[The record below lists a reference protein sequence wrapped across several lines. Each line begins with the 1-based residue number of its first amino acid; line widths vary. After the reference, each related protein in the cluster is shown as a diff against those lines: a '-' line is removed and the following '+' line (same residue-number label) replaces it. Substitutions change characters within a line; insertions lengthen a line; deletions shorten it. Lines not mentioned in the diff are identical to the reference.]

1 MIVYIMIYIVIGL
14 IAGII
19 DDESEKKKNLSFTL
33 MIIGAII
40 SFLTNGI
47 FVIAAIIEMAIGYLI
62 IVKIKSFFNKNKKNS
77 NIKYNP
83 NKNLSKLSD
92 ANDAL
97 DRALKDLK
105 EKEKERLVKWAIQF
119 NISEI
124 VNNQENI
131 ENIEKLDI
139 SNKNIKFLPSEIFCL
154 KNLKILKCNNNNI
167 TKLPIFISRD
177 NNLMELELL
186 NNKLEFLPP
195 EIGSMKNLSI
205 LLLSGNDLKSL
216 PESII
221 NLKSLKKLQLINNKL
236 LKINKNQ
243 RLWVLDLIY
252 NKIDV
257 EIDNKL
263 LIDEK
268 IKDINVRDIL
278 KKAIDDAKSNQS
290 ILIESDIKE
299 IKEEKAKIIQN
310 PPPKKRGLRIVKKA
324 SSEKNVEKNI
334 TEFIDKELDK
344 LKQQLK
350 ILENK
355 LQILSEQKTECLND
369 IDEFNTLYNLYLG
382 ELLKDILNL
391 KKEILYKQTIKQ
403 QEKRKKYEDDIE
415 VFNSTKENI
424 EEIKQ
429 TIEEFKKVLEDIDED
444 NENYDEI
451 FATYKELQEELGKLE
466 KEIEEQEESLS
477 KIKEELEV
485 DEIFREYE
493 EVKKQ
498 YEQFHQN
505 YEDIKQQ
512 QSDVFDITNEQKSE
526 LKKLWKKA
534 CKLCHPDIVIDKF
547 KEKAHEIMQALNDA
561 YSKKDIVKVQ
571 EILSNLE
578 NGLTFE
584 IESDNIND
592 KELLKEKIKQYKKNI
607 LELENEIEDL
617 KHDETYQIIQEIDDV
632 DLYFEELKSELQ
644 SEKDKLEKESKS
656 ILQKSDDEI
665 PEWIQRLWDWADEN
679 NISSGKLSRKIEN
692 LINTS
697 TIDFTNLKLENIPSE
712 IINLKKL
719 TTLVLWDCN
728 LKYLPKDIIKLNG
741 LKKLNIRGNLN
752 LSLTQSQKNWIDEL
766 RKKATVFSDDN
777 YTIVIDSTLDFVEN
791 SNINNIKQT
800 NNEVKKTTF
809 IEPELTEY
817 SKYLQSI
824 ENINFEKIRRYC
836 NNLQNDNKS
845 DEMQK
850 YLSENGKMYKA
861 IIYDSL
867 EQFISNLDEEV
878 ITLIDWGCN
887 QGIGSMIILDYIKE
901 KQLNTKINQ
910 IILVDDSK
918 TAMNRAIAHIN
929 ALKQDDIE
937 PK

>member
-1 MIVYIMIYIVIGL
+1 MNEILKRLEIIKSS
-14 IAGII
+14 IAI
-19 DDESEKKKNLSFTL
+19 DDEDIIELQVMKLNKLSPNIEIKN
-33 MIIGAII
+33 II
-40 SFLTNGI
+40 S
-47 FVIAAIIEMAIGYLI
+47 
-62 IVKIKSFFNKNKKNS
+62 
-77 NIKYNP
+77 
-83 NKNLSKLSD
+83 KLENHVYSS
-92 ANDAL
+92 AL
-97 DRALKDLK
+97 FD
-105 EKEKERLVKWAIQF
+105 
-119 NISEI
+119 
-124 VNNQENI
+124 I
-131 ENIEKLDI
+131 ENY
-139 SNKNIKFLPSEIFCL
+139 L
-154 KNLKILKCNNNNI
+154 KRYSSVVEYIDTEVQSLK
-167 TKLPIFISRD
+167 
-177 NNLMELELL
+177 LEL
-186 NNKLEFLPP
+186 
-195 EIGSMKNLSI
+195 
-205 LLLSGNDLKSL
+205 KS
-216 PESII
+216 
-221 NLKSLKKLQLINNKL
+221 
-236 LKINKNQ
+236 
-243 RLWVLDLIY
+243 
-252 NKIDV
+252 
-257 EIDNKL
+257 
-263 LIDEK
+263 
-268 IKDINVRDIL
+268 
-278 KKAIDDAKSNQS
+278 
-290 ILIESDIKE
+290 
-299 IKEEKAKIIQN
+299 
-310 PPPKKRGLRIVKKA
+310 
-324 SSEKNVEKNI
+324 
-334 TEFIDKELDK
+334 
-344 LKQQLK
+344 
-350 ILENK
+350 LENK
-355 LQILSEQKTECLND
+355 LQTLSEQKIEYLND
-369 IDEFNTLYNLYLG
+369 IEEFNTLYNLHLG

-403 QEKRKKYEDDIE
+403 QEKRKTYEDDIE
-415 VFNSTKENI
+415 VFNSIKENI
-424 EEIKQ
+424 EDIKQ
-429 TIEEFKKVLEDIDED
+429 TIKEFEKVLENIDKD
-444 NENYDEI
+444 DENYDEI
-451 FATYKELQEELGKLE
+451 FATYKELQGELGKLE
-466 KEIEEQEESLS
+466 KEIEEQEENLS
-477 KIKEELEV
+477 KTKEEIDNNEV
-485 DEIFREYE
+485 FEEYQDI
-493 EVKKQ
+493 KKQ

-526 LKKLWKKA
+526 LKKIWKKA

-547 KEKAHEIMQALNDA
+547 KEKAHAIMQALNDA

-607 LELENEIEDL
+607 LVLEKEIEDL
-617 KHDETYQIIQEIDDV
+617 KQDETYQIIQEIDDINE
-632 DLYFEELKSELQ
+632 YFEELKSELQ
-644 SEKDKLEKESKS
+644 SEKDRLEKEAKG

-665 PEWIQRLWDWADEN
+665 PEWIQKLWDWADRN
-679 NISSGKLSRKIEN
+679 NISSGKLSRQIEN

-728 LKYLPKDIIKLNG
+728 LRYLPKDIIKLKW
-741 LKKLNIRGNLN
+741 LKKLNIRGNSN
-752 LSLTQSQKNWIDEL
+752 LSLTQSQKDWIDEL

-937 PK
+937 LLTIQNNDEIETLKSIKNNIIINLSALICNR

>member
-1 MIVYIMIYIVIGL
+1 MNEILKRLEIIKSS
-14 IAGII
+14 IAI
-19 DDESEKKKNLSFTL
+19 DDEDIIELQVMKLNKLSPNIEIKN
-33 MIIGAII
+33 II
-40 SFLTNGI
+40 S
-47 FVIAAIIEMAIGYLI
+47 
-62 IVKIKSFFNKNKKNS
+62 
-77 NIKYNP
+77 
-83 NKNLSKLSD
+83 KLENHEYSS
-92 ANDAL
+92 AL
-97 DRALKDLK
+97 FD
-105 EKEKERLVKWAIQF
+105 
-119 NISEI
+119 
-124 VNNQENI
+124 I
-131 ENIEKLDI
+131 ENY
-139 SNKNIKFLPSEIFCL
+139 L
-154 KNLKILKCNNNNI
+154 KRYSSVVEYIDTEVQSLK
-167 TKLPIFISRD
+167 
-177 NNLMELELL
+177 LEL
-186 NNKLEFLPP
+186 
-195 EIGSMKNLSI
+195 
-205 LLLSGNDLKSL
+205 KS
-216 PESII
+216 
-221 NLKSLKKLQLINNKL
+221 
-236 LKINKNQ
+236 
-243 RLWVLDLIY
+243 
-252 NKIDV
+252 
-257 EIDNKL
+257 
-263 LIDEK
+263 
-268 IKDINVRDIL
+268 
-278 KKAIDDAKSNQS
+278 
-290 ILIESDIKE
+290 
-299 IKEEKAKIIQN
+299 
-310 PPPKKRGLRIVKKA
+310 
-324 SSEKNVEKNI
+324 
-334 TEFIDKELDK
+334 
-344 LKQQLK
+344 
-350 ILENK
+350 LENK
-355 LQILSEQKTECLND
+355 LQTLSEQKIEYLND
-369 IDEFNTLYNLYLG
+369 IEEFNTLYNLHLG

-403 QEKRKKYEDDIE
+403 QEKRKTYEDDIE

-429 TIEEFKKVLEDIDED
+429 TIEEFEKVLENIDKD
-444 NENYDEI
+444 DENYDEI
-451 FATYKELQEELGKLE
+451 FATYKELQEELEKLE
-466 KEIEEQEESLS
+466 IELEEQEENLS

-485 DEIFREYE
+485 DDIFREYE

-607 LELENEIEDL
+607 LVLEKEIEDL

-644 SEKDKLEKESKS
+644 SEKDRLEKEAKG

-665 PEWIQRLWDWADEN
+665 PEWIQKLWDWADRN
-679 NISSGKLSRKIEN
+679 NISSGKLSRQIEN

-728 LKYLPKDIIKLNG
+728 LRYLPKDIIKLKG
-741 LKKLNIRGNLN
+741 LKKLNIRGNSN
-752 LSLTQSQKNWIDEL
+752 LSLTQSQKDWIDEL

-824 ENINFEKIRRYC
+824 ENVNFEKIRRYC

-887 QGIGSMIILDYIKE
+887 QGIGSMLILDYIKE

-910 IILVDDSK
+910 IILVDDNK

-937 PK
+937 LLTIQNNDEIEMLKNIKNNIIINLSINDKIDKNIFKDLDFDIFTDIYFMFLSNDNVNFINDIFEDISLFNNTEDISIRDNKIGRFKRFERIFKINNKYNSSECVFDEDEIPF

>member
-1 MIVYIMIYIVIGL
+1 MNEILKRLEIIKSS
-14 IAGII
+14 IAI
-19 DDESEKKKNLSFTL
+19 DDEDIIELQVMKLNKLSLNIEIKN
-33 MIIGAII
+33 II
-40 SFLTNGI
+40 S
-47 FVIAAIIEMAIGYLI
+47 
-62 IVKIKSFFNKNKKNS
+62 
-77 NIKYNP
+77 
-83 NKNLSKLSD
+83 KLENHEYSS
-92 ANDAL
+92 AL
-97 DRALKDLK
+97 FD
-105 EKEKERLVKWAIQF
+105 
-119 NISEI
+119 
-124 VNNQENI
+124 I
-131 ENIEKLDI
+131 ENY
-139 SNKNIKFLPSEIFCL
+139 L
-154 KNLKILKCNNNNI
+154 KRYSSVVEYIDTEVQSLK
-167 TKLPIFISRD
+167 
-177 NNLMELELL
+177 LEL
-186 NNKLEFLPP
+186 
-195 EIGSMKNLSI
+195 
-205 LLLSGNDLKSL
+205 KS
-216 PESII
+216 
-221 NLKSLKKLQLINNKL
+221 
-236 LKINKNQ
+236 
-243 RLWVLDLIY
+243 
-252 NKIDV
+252 
-257 EIDNKL
+257 
-263 LIDEK
+263 
-268 IKDINVRDIL
+268 
-278 KKAIDDAKSNQS
+278 
-290 ILIESDIKE
+290 
-299 IKEEKAKIIQN
+299 
-310 PPPKKRGLRIVKKA
+310 
-324 SSEKNVEKNI
+324 
-334 TEFIDKELDK
+334 
-344 LKQQLK
+344 
-350 ILENK
+350 LENK
-355 LQILSEQKTECLND
+355 LQTLSEQKIEYLND
-369 IDEFNTLYNLYLG
+369 IEEFNTLYNLHLG

-403 QEKRKKYEDDIE
+403 QEKRKTYEDDIE

-424 EEIKQ
+424 EDIKQ
-429 TIEEFKKVLEDIDED
+429 TIKEFEKVLENIDKD
-444 NENYDEI
+444 DENYDEI
-451 FATYKELQEELGKLE
+451 FATYKELQEELEKLE
-466 KEIEEQEESLS
+466 IEIDEQEENLS
-477 KIKEELEV
+477 KTKEEIDNNEV
-485 DEIFREYE
+485 FEEYQDI
-493 EVKKQ
+493 KKQ
-498 YEQFHQN
+498 YEQFYYN

-512 QSDVFDITNEQKSE
+512 QSDVYDITNEQKSE
-526 LKKLWKKA
+526 LKKIWKKA

-547 KEKAHEIMQALNDA
+547 KEKAHAIMQALNDA

-607 LELENEIEDL
+607 LVLEKEIEDL
-617 KHDETYQIIQEIDDV
+617 KQDETYQIIQEIDDINE
-632 DLYFEELKSELQ
+632 YFEELKSELQ
-644 SEKDKLEKESKS
+644 SEKDRLEKEAKG

-665 PEWIQRLWDWADEN
+665 PEWIQKLWDWADRN
-679 NISSGKLSRKIEN
+679 NISSGKLSRQIEN

-728 LKYLPKDIIKLNG
+728 LRYLPKDIIKIKG
-741 LKKLNIRGNLN
+741 LKKLNIRGNSN
-752 LSLTQSQKNWIDEL
+752 LSLTQSQKDWIDEL

-937 PK
+937 LLTIQNNDEIEMLKNIKNNIIINLSINDKIDKNIFKDLDFDIFTDIYFMFLSNDNVNFINDIFEDISLFNNTEDISIRDNKIGRFKRFERIFKINNQHNISEYVFDEDEIPF

>member
-1 MIVYIMIYIVIGL
+1 MNEILKRLEIIKSS
-14 IAGII
+14 IAI
-19 DDESEKKKNLSFTL
+19 DDEDIIELQVMKLNKLSLNIEIKN
-33 MIIGAII
+33 II
-40 SFLTNGI
+40 S
-47 FVIAAIIEMAIGYLI
+47 
-62 IVKIKSFFNKNKKNS
+62 
-77 NIKYNP
+77 
-83 NKNLSKLSD
+83 KLENHVYSS
-92 ANDAL
+92 AL
-97 DRALKDLK
+97 FD
-105 EKEKERLVKWAIQF
+105 
-119 NISEI
+119 
-124 VNNQENI
+124 I
-131 ENIEKLDI
+131 ENY
-139 SNKNIKFLPSEIFCL
+139 L
-154 KNLKILKCNNNNI
+154 KRYSSVVEYIDTEVQSLK
-167 TKLPIFISRD
+167 
-177 NNLMELELL
+177 LEL
-186 NNKLEFLPP
+186 
-195 EIGSMKNLSI
+195 
-205 LLLSGNDLKSL
+205 KS
-216 PESII
+216 
-221 NLKSLKKLQLINNKL
+221 
-236 LKINKNQ
+236 
-243 RLWVLDLIY
+243 
-252 NKIDV
+252 
-257 EIDNKL
+257 
-263 LIDEK
+263 
-268 IKDINVRDIL
+268 
-278 KKAIDDAKSNQS
+278 
-290 ILIESDIKE
+290 
-299 IKEEKAKIIQN
+299 
-310 PPPKKRGLRIVKKA
+310 
-324 SSEKNVEKNI
+324 
-334 TEFIDKELDK
+334 
-344 LKQQLK
+344 
-350 ILENK
+350 LENK
-355 LQILSEQKTECLND
+355 LQTLSEQKLEYLND
-369 IDEFNTLYNLYLG
+369 IEEFNTLYNLHLG

-429 TIEEFKKVLEDIDED
+429 TIEEFEKVLEDIDED

-571 EILSNLE
+571 EILANLE

-592 KELLKEKIKQYKKNI
+592 KEILKSKINQIKKNI
-607 LELENEIEDL
+607 LVLEKEIEDL
-617 KHDETYQIIQEIDDV
+617 KHDETYQIIQEIDDINE
-632 DLYFEELKSELQ
+632 YFEELKSELQ
-644 SEKDKLEKESKS
+644 SEKDRLEKEAKN
-656 ILQKSDDEI
+656 ILQKNDDQI
-665 PEWIQRLWDWADEN
+665 PEWMQKLWDWADRN
-679 NISSGKLSRKIEN
+679 NISSGKLSRQIEN

-728 LKYLPKDIIKLNG
+728 LRYLPKNIIKLSG
-741 LKKLNIRGNLN
+741 LKKLNIRGNSN
-752 LSLTQSQKNWIDEL
+752 LSLTQSQKDWIEEL
-766 RKKATVFSDDN
+766 RKKAIVFSDDN

-817 SKYLQSI
+817 SKYIQSI
-824 ENINFEKIRRYC
+824 ENVNFEKIRRYC

-887 QGIGSMIILDYIKE
+887 QGIGSMLILDYIKE
-901 KQLNTKINQ
+901 KQLNTKVNQ
-910 IILVDDSK
+910 IILVDDNSM
-918 TAMNRAIAHIN
+918 AMSRAIAQIN
-929 ALKQDDIE
+929 ALKQGDIE
-937 PK
+937 LLTIHSHYEIETLKNIKNNIIINLSINDKIDKNIFKDLDFDIFTDIYFMFLSNDNVNFINDIFEDISLFNNTEDISIRDNKIGRFKRFERIFKINNQHNSSECVFDEDEIPF

>member
-1 MIVYIMIYIVIGL
+1 MNEILKRLEIIKSS
-14 IAGII
+14 IAI
-19 DDESEKKKNLSFTL
+19 DDEDIIELQVMKLNKLSPNIEIKN
-33 MIIGAII
+33 II
-40 SFLTNGI
+40 S
-47 FVIAAIIEMAIGYLI
+47 
-62 IVKIKSFFNKNKKNS
+62 
-77 NIKYNP
+77 
-83 NKNLSKLSD
+83 KLENHVYSS
-92 ANDAL
+92 AL
-97 DRALKDLK
+97 FD
-105 EKEKERLVKWAIQF
+105 
-119 NISEI
+119 
-124 VNNQENI
+124 I
-131 ENIEKLDI
+131 ENY
-139 SNKNIKFLPSEIFCL
+139 L
-154 KNLKILKCNNNNI
+154 KRYSSVVEYIDTEVQSLK
-167 TKLPIFISRD
+167 
-177 NNLMELELL
+177 LEL
-186 NNKLEFLPP
+186 
-195 EIGSMKNLSI
+195 
-205 LLLSGNDLKSL
+205 KS
-216 PESII
+216 
-221 NLKSLKKLQLINNKL
+221 
-236 LKINKNQ
+236 
-243 RLWVLDLIY
+243 
-252 NKIDV
+252 
-257 EIDNKL
+257 
-263 LIDEK
+263 
-268 IKDINVRDIL
+268 
-278 KKAIDDAKSNQS
+278 
-290 ILIESDIKE
+290 
-299 IKEEKAKIIQN
+299 
-310 PPPKKRGLRIVKKA
+310 
-324 SSEKNVEKNI
+324 
-334 TEFIDKELDK
+334 
-344 LKQQLK
+344 
-350 ILENK
+350 LENK
-355 LQILSEQKTECLND
+355 LQTLSEQKIEYLND
-369 IDEFNTLYNLYLG
+369 IEEFNTLYNLHLG

-429 TIEEFKKVLEDIDED
+429 TIEEFEKVLEDIDED

-451 FATYKELQEELGKLE
+451 FATYKELQGELGKLE
-466 KEIEEQEESLS
+466 KEIEEQEENLS
-477 KIKEELEV
+477 KTKEEIDNNEV
-485 DEIFREYE
+485 FEEYQDI
-493 EVKKQ
+493 KKQ

-547 KEKAHEIMQALNDA
+547 KEKAHAIMQALNDA

-728 LKYLPKDIIKLNG
+728 LRYLPKDIIKLKW
-741 LKKLNIRGNLN
+741 LKKLNIRGNSN
-752 LSLTQSQKNWIDEL
+752 LSLTQSQKDWIEEL
-766 RKKATVFSDDN
+766 RKKAIVFSDDN

-937 PK
+937 LLTIQNNDEIEMLKNIKNNKLIHMKFNME

>member
-1 MIVYIMIYIVIGL
+1 MNEILKRLEIIKSS
-14 IAGII
+14 IAI
-19 DDESEKKKNLSFTL
+19 DDEEIIELQVMKLNKLSLNIEIKN
-33 MIIGAII
+33 II
-40 SFLTNGI
+40 S
-47 FVIAAIIEMAIGYLI
+47 
-62 IVKIKSFFNKNKKNS
+62 
-77 NIKYNP
+77 
-83 NKNLSKLSD
+83 KLENHEYSS
-92 ANDAL
+92 AL
-97 DRALKDLK
+97 FD
-105 EKEKERLVKWAIQF
+105 
-119 NISEI
+119 
-124 VNNQENI
+124 I
-131 ENIEKLDI
+131 ENY
-139 SNKNIKFLPSEIFCL
+139 L
-154 KNLKILKCNNNNI
+154 KRYSSVVEYIDTEVQSLK
-167 TKLPIFISRD
+167 
-177 NNLMELELL
+177 LEL
-186 NNKLEFLPP
+186 
-195 EIGSMKNLSI
+195 
-205 LLLSGNDLKSL
+205 KS
-216 PESII
+216 
-221 NLKSLKKLQLINNKL
+221 
-236 LKINKNQ
+236 
-243 RLWVLDLIY
+243 
-252 NKIDV
+252 
-257 EIDNKL
+257 
-263 LIDEK
+263 
-268 IKDINVRDIL
+268 
-278 KKAIDDAKSNQS
+278 
-290 ILIESDIKE
+290 
-299 IKEEKAKIIQN
+299 
-310 PPPKKRGLRIVKKA
+310 
-324 SSEKNVEKNI
+324 
-334 TEFIDKELDK
+334 
-344 LKQQLK
+344 
-350 ILENK
+350 LENK
-355 LQILSEQKTECLND
+355 LQTLSEQKIEYLND
-369 IDEFNTLYNLYLG
+369 IEEFNTLYNLHLG

-607 LELENEIEDL
+607 LVLENEIEDL
-617 KHDETYQIIQEIDDV
+617 KHDETYQTIQEIDDV

-728 LKYLPKDIIKLNG
+728 LRYLPKDIIKLKW
-741 LKKLNIRGNLN
+741 LKKLNIRGNSN
-752 LSLTQSQKNWIDEL
+752 LSLTQSQKDWIDEL

-937 PK
+937 LLTIQNNDEIETLKSIKNNIIINLSINDKIDKNIFKDLDFDIFTDIYFMFLSNDNVNFINDIFEDISLFNNTEDISIRDNKIGRFKRFERIFKINNQHNSSEYVFDEDEIPF

>member
-1 MIVYIMIYIVIGL
+1 MNEILKRLEIIKSS
-14 IAGII
+14 IAI
-19 DDESEKKKNLSFTL
+19 DDEDIIELQVMKLNKLSPNIEIKN
-33 MIIGAII
+33 II
-40 SFLTNGI
+40 S
-47 FVIAAIIEMAIGYLI
+47 
-62 IVKIKSFFNKNKKNS
+62 
-77 NIKYNP
+77 
-83 NKNLSKLSD
+83 KLENHEYSS
-92 ANDAL
+92 AL
-97 DRALKDLK
+97 FD
-105 EKEKERLVKWAIQF
+105 
-119 NISEI
+119 
-124 VNNQENI
+124 I
-131 ENIEKLDI
+131 ENY
-139 SNKNIKFLPSEIFCL
+139 L
-154 KNLKILKCNNNNI
+154 KRYSSVVEYIDTEVQSLK
-167 TKLPIFISRD
+167 
-177 NNLMELELL
+177 LEL
-186 NNKLEFLPP
+186 
-195 EIGSMKNLSI
+195 
-205 LLLSGNDLKSL
+205 KS
-216 PESII
+216 
-221 NLKSLKKLQLINNKL
+221 
-236 LKINKNQ
+236 
-243 RLWVLDLIY
+243 
-252 NKIDV
+252 
-257 EIDNKL
+257 
-263 LIDEK
+263 
-268 IKDINVRDIL
+268 
-278 KKAIDDAKSNQS
+278 
-290 ILIESDIKE
+290 
-299 IKEEKAKIIQN
+299 
-310 PPPKKRGLRIVKKA
+310 
-324 SSEKNVEKNI
+324 
-334 TEFIDKELDK
+334 
-344 LKQQLK
+344 
-350 ILENK
+350 LENK
-355 LQILSEQKTECLND
+355 LQTLSEQKIEYLND
-369 IDEFNTLYNLYLG
+369 IEEFNTLYNLHLG

-403 QEKRKKYEDDIE
+403 QEKRNIYEYDIE

-429 TIEEFKKVLEDIDED
+429 TIKEFEKVLEDIDKD
-444 NENYDEI
+444 DENYDEI

-547 KEKAHEIMQALNDA
+547 KEKAHAIMQALNDA

-617 KHDETYQIIQEIDDV
+617 KHDETYQIIQEIDDINE
-632 DLYFEELKSELQ
+632 YFEELKSELQ
-644 SEKDKLEKESKS
+644 SEKDRLEKEAKG

-728 LKYLPKDIIKLNG
+728 LRYLPKDIIKIKG
-741 LKKLNIRGNLN
+741 LKKLNIRGNSN

-887 QGIGSMIILDYIKE
+887 QGIGSMLILDYIKE
-901 KQLNTKINQ
+901 KQLNTKVNQ
-910 IILVDDSK
+910 IILVDDNSM
-918 TAMNRAIAHIN
+918 AMSRAIAQIN
-929 ALKQDDIE
+929 ALKQGDIE
-937 PK
+937 LLTIQNNDEIETLKSIKNNIIINLSINDKIDKNIFKDLDFDIFTDIYFMFLSNDNVNFINDIFEDISLFNNTEDISIRDNKIGRFKRFERIFKINNKYNSSECVFDEDEIPF

>member
-1 MIVYIMIYIVIGL
+1 MNEILKRLEIIKSS
-14 IAGII
+14 IAI
-19 DDESEKKKNLSFTL
+19 DDEDIIELQVMKLNKLSLNIEIKN
-33 MIIGAII
+33 II
-40 SFLTNGI
+40 S
-47 FVIAAIIEMAIGYLI
+47 
-62 IVKIKSFFNKNKKNS
+62 
-77 NIKYNP
+77 
-83 NKNLSKLSD
+83 KLENHVYSS
-92 ANDAL
+92 AL
-97 DRALKDLK
+97 FD
-105 EKEKERLVKWAIQF
+105 
-119 NISEI
+119 
-124 VNNQENI
+124 I
-131 ENIEKLDI
+131 ENY
-139 SNKNIKFLPSEIFCL
+139 L
-154 KNLKILKCNNNNI
+154 KRYSSVVEYIDTEVQSLK
-167 TKLPIFISRD
+167 
-177 NNLMELELL
+177 LEL
-186 NNKLEFLPP
+186 
-195 EIGSMKNLSI
+195 
-205 LLLSGNDLKSL
+205 KS
-216 PESII
+216 
-221 NLKSLKKLQLINNKL
+221 
-236 LKINKNQ
+236 
-243 RLWVLDLIY
+243 
-252 NKIDV
+252 
-257 EIDNKL
+257 
-263 LIDEK
+263 
-268 IKDINVRDIL
+268 
-278 KKAIDDAKSNQS
+278 
-290 ILIESDIKE
+290 
-299 IKEEKAKIIQN
+299 
-310 PPPKKRGLRIVKKA
+310 
-324 SSEKNVEKNI
+324 
-334 TEFIDKELDK
+334 
-344 LKQQLK
+344 
-350 ILENK
+350 LENK
-355 LQILSEQKTECLND
+355 LQTLSEQKLEYLND
-369 IDEFNTLYNLYLG
+369 IEEFNTLYNLHLG

-429 TIEEFKKVLEDIDED
+429 TIEEFEKVLEDIDED

-571 EILSNLE
+571 EILANLE

-592 KELLKEKIKQYKKNI
+592 KEILKSKINQIKKNI
-607 LELENEIEDL
+607 LVLEKEIEDL
-617 KHDETYQIIQEIDDV
+617 KHDETYQIIQEIDDINE
-632 DLYFEELKSELQ
+632 YFEELKSELQ
-644 SEKDKLEKESKS
+644 SEKDRLEKEAKN
-656 ILQKSDDEI
+656 ILQKNDDQI
-665 PEWIQRLWDWADEN
+665 PEWMQKLWDWADRN
-679 NISSGKLSRKIEN
+679 NISSGKLSRQIEN

-728 LKYLPKDIIKLNG
+728 LRYLPKNIIKLSG
-741 LKKLNIRGNLN
+741 LKKLNIRGNSN
-752 LSLTQSQKNWIDEL
+752 LSLTQSQKDWIEEL
-766 RKKATVFSDDN
+766 RKKAIVFSDDN

-817 SKYLQSI
+817 SKYIQSI
-824 ENINFEKIRRYC
+824 ENVNFEKIRRYC

-901 KQLNTKINQ
+901 KQLNTKVNQ
-910 IILVDDSK
+910 IILVDDNSM
-918 TAMNRAIAHIN
+918 AMSRAIAQIN
-929 ALKQDDIE
+929 ALKQGDIE
-937 PK
+937 LLTIHSHYEIETLKNIKNNIIINLSINDKIDKNIFKDLDFDIFTDIYFMFLSNDNVNFINDIFEDISLFNNTEDISIRDNKIGRFKRFERIFKINNQHNSSECVFDEDEIPF

>member
-1 MIVYIMIYIVIGL
+1 MNEILKRLEIIKSS
-14 IAGII
+14 IAI
-19 DDESEKKKNLSFTL
+19 DDEDIIELQVMKLNKLSPNIEIKN
-33 MIIGAII
+33 II
-40 SFLTNGI
+40 S
-47 FVIAAIIEMAIGYLI
+47 
-62 IVKIKSFFNKNKKNS
+62 
-77 NIKYNP
+77 
-83 NKNLSKLSD
+83 KLENHEYSS
-92 ANDAL
+92 AL
-97 DRALKDLK
+97 FD
-105 EKEKERLVKWAIQF
+105 
-119 NISEI
+119 
-124 VNNQENI
+124 I
-131 ENIEKLDI
+131 ENY
-139 SNKNIKFLPSEIFCL
+139 L
-154 KNLKILKCNNNNI
+154 KRYSSVVEYIDTEVQSLK
-167 TKLPIFISRD
+167 
-177 NNLMELELL
+177 LEL
-186 NNKLEFLPP
+186 
-195 EIGSMKNLSI
+195 
-205 LLLSGNDLKSL
+205 KS
-216 PESII
+216 
-221 NLKSLKKLQLINNKL
+221 
-236 LKINKNQ
+236 
-243 RLWVLDLIY
+243 
-252 NKIDV
+252 
-257 EIDNKL
+257 
-263 LIDEK
+263 
-268 IKDINVRDIL
+268 
-278 KKAIDDAKSNQS
+278 
-290 ILIESDIKE
+290 
-299 IKEEKAKIIQN
+299 
-310 PPPKKRGLRIVKKA
+310 
-324 SSEKNVEKNI
+324 
-334 TEFIDKELDK
+334 
-344 LKQQLK
+344 
-350 ILENK
+350 LENK
-355 LQILSEQKTECLND
+355 LQTLSEQKIEYLND
-369 IDEFNTLYNLYLG
+369 IEEFNTLYNLHLG

-403 QEKRKKYEDDIE
+403 QEKRKTYEDDIE
-415 VFNSTKENI
+415 VFNSIKENI
-424 EEIKQ
+424 EDIKQ
-429 TIEEFKKVLEDIDED
+429 TIKEFEKVLENIDKD
-444 NENYDEI
+444 DENYDEI

-547 KEKAHEIMQALNDA
+547 KEKAHAIMQALNDA

-728 LKYLPKDIIKLNG
+728 LRYLPKDIIKLKG
-741 LKKLNIRGNLN
+741 LKKLNIRGNSN
-752 LSLTQSQKNWIDEL
+752 LSLTQSQKDWIEEL
-766 RKKATVFSDDN
+766 RKKAIVFSDDN

-937 PK
+937 LLTIQNNDEIEMLKSIKNNIIINLSINDKIDKNIFKDLDFDIFTDIYFMFLSNDNVNFINDIFEDISLFNNTEDISIRDNKIGRFKRFERIFKINNQHNISEYVFDEDEIPF

>member
-1 MIVYIMIYIVIGL
+1 MNEILKRLEIIKSS
-14 IAGII
+14 IAI
-19 DDESEKKKNLSFTL
+19 DDEDIIELQVMKLNKLSPNIEIKN
-33 MIIGAII
+33 II
-40 SFLTNGI
+40 S
-47 FVIAAIIEMAIGYLI
+47 
-62 IVKIKSFFNKNKKNS
+62 
-77 NIKYNP
+77 
-83 NKNLSKLSD
+83 KLENHEYSS
-92 ANDAL
+92 AL
-97 DRALKDLK
+97 FD
-105 EKEKERLVKWAIQF
+105 
-119 NISEI
+119 
-124 VNNQENI
+124 I
-131 ENIEKLDI
+131 ENY
-139 SNKNIKFLPSEIFCL
+139 L
-154 KNLKILKCNNNNI
+154 KRYSSVVEYIDTEVQSLK
-167 TKLPIFISRD
+167 
-177 NNLMELELL
+177 LEL
-186 NNKLEFLPP
+186 
-195 EIGSMKNLSI
+195 
-205 LLLSGNDLKSL
+205 KS
-216 PESII
+216 
-221 NLKSLKKLQLINNKL
+221 
-236 LKINKNQ
+236 
-243 RLWVLDLIY
+243 
-252 NKIDV
+252 
-257 EIDNKL
+257 
-263 LIDEK
+263 
-268 IKDINVRDIL
+268 
-278 KKAIDDAKSNQS
+278 
-290 ILIESDIKE
+290 
-299 IKEEKAKIIQN
+299 
-310 PPPKKRGLRIVKKA
+310 
-324 SSEKNVEKNI
+324 
-334 TEFIDKELDK
+334 
-344 LKQQLK
+344 
-350 ILENK
+350 LENK
-355 LQILSEQKTECLND
+355 LQTLSEQKIEYLND
-369 IDEFNTLYNLYLG
+369 IEEFNTLYNLHLG

-429 TIEEFKKVLEDIDED
+429 AIEEFEKVLEDIDED
-444 NENYDEI
+444 DENYDEI

-632 DLYFEELKSELQ
+632 DLYFEELKFELQ

-728 LKYLPKDIIKLNG
+728 LKYLPKDIIKLKG
-741 LKKLNIRGNLN
+741 LKKLNIRGNSN
-752 LSLTQSQKNWIDEL
+752 LSLTQSQKDWIEEL

-777 YTIVIDSTLDFVEN
+777 YTVVIDSTLDFVEN
-791 SNINNIKQT
+791 SNIDDIKQT
-800 NNEVKKTTF
+800 NNEVKKTTI
-809 IEPELTEY
+809 IEPEITEY
-817 SKYLQSI
+817 SKYIQSI

-836 NNLQNDNKS
+836 NNLLDDKKA
-845 DEMQK
+845 DELQK
-850 YLSENGKMYKA
+850 FLTENGKMYKA
-861 IIYDSL
+861 IVYDAL
-867 EQFISNLDEEV
+867 EQFISKLDKQT
-878 ITLIDWGCN
+878 ITLVDWGCN
-887 QGIGSMIILDYIKE
+887 QGIGSMLVLDYIKE
-901 KQLNTKINQ
+901 KQLNIIVNQ
-910 IILVDDSK
+910 IILVDDNT
-918 TAMNRAIAHIN
+918 TAISRAMSQIK
-929 ALKQDDIE
+929 ALKQNDLELLTIQNDTQLETLKNIKNDITLNILINDKMPINILFDLDCYLLKNAYFICLSNENESFVNDIHGDMQLFNNIEDISIRDNKIGRFKRYERIFEINNLEQNISEFDIDDDEI
-937 PK
+937 PF

>member
-1 MIVYIMIYIVIGL
+1 M
-14 IAGII
+14 
-19 DDESEKKKNLSFTL
+19 T
-33 MIIGAII
+33 
-40 SFLTNGI
+40 
-47 FVIAAIIEMAIGYLI
+47 
-62 IVKIKSFFNKNKKNS
+62 
-77 NIKYNP
+77 
-83 NKNLSKLSD
+83 
-92 ANDAL
+92 
-97 DRALKDLK
+97 
-105 EKEKERLVKWAIQF
+105 
-119 NISEI
+119 
-124 VNNQENI
+124 
-131 ENIEKLDI
+131 
-139 SNKNIKFLPSEIFCL
+139 
-154 KNLKILKCNNNNI
+154 
-167 TKLPIFISRD
+167 
-177 NNLMELELL
+177 
-186 NNKLEFLPP
+186 
-195 EIGSMKNLSI
+195 
-205 LLLSGNDLKSL
+205 
-216 PESII
+216 
-221 NLKSLKKLQLINNKL
+221 
-236 LKINKNQ
+236 
-243 RLWVLDLIY
+243 
-252 NKIDV
+252 
-257 EIDNKL
+257 
-263 LIDEK
+263 
-268 IKDINVRDIL
+268 
-278 KKAIDDAKSNQS
+278 
-290 ILIESDIKE
+290 
-299 IKEEKAKIIQN
+299 
-310 PPPKKRGLRIVKKA
+310 
-324 SSEKNVEKNI
+324 
-334 TEFIDKELDK
+334 
-344 LKQQLK
+344 
-350 ILENK
+350 
-355 LQILSEQKTECLND
+355 
-369 IDEFNTLYNLYLG
+369 
-382 ELLKDILNL
+382 
-391 KKEILYKQTIKQ
+391 
-403 QEKRKKYEDDIE
+403 
-415 VFNSTKENI
+415 
-424 EEIKQ
+424 
-429 TIEEFKKVLEDIDED
+429 
-444 NENYDEI
+444 
-451 FATYKELQEELGKLE
+451 TYKELQKELEKLE
-466 KEIEEQEESLS
+466 NELKDQEENLS
-477 KIKEELEV
+477 KIKEEIDNNEV
-485 DEIFREYE
+485 FEEYE
-493 EVKKQ
+493 ESKKQ

-592 KELLKEKIKQYKKNI
+592 KEILKSKINQIKKNI
-607 LELENEIEDL
+607 LVLEKEIEDL

-665 PEWIQRLWDWADEN
+665 PEWIQRLWDWADRN
-679 NISSGKLSRKIEN
+679 NISSGKLSRQIEN

-728 LKYLPKDIIKLNG
+728 LKYLPKDIIKLKW
-741 LKKLNIRGNLN
+741 LKKLNIRGNSN
-752 LSLTQSQKNWIDEL
+752 LSLTQSQKDWIEEL
-766 RKKATVFSDDN
+766 RKKAIVFSDDN

-901 KQLNTKINQ
+901 KQLNTKVNQ
-910 IILVDDSK
+910 IILVDDNSM
-918 TAMNRAIAHIN
+918 AMSRAIAQIN
-929 ALKQDDIE
+929 ALKQGDIE
-937 PK
+937 LLTIQNNDEIEMLKSIKNNIIINLSINDKIDKNIFKDLDFDIFTDIYFMFLSNDNVNFINDIFEDISLFNNTEDISIRDNKIGRFKRFERIFKINNQHNSSEYVFDEDEIPF

>member
-1 MIVYIMIYIVIGL
+1 MNEILKRLEIIKSS
-14 IAGII
+14 IAI
-19 DDESEKKKNLSFTL
+19 DDEDIIELQVMKLNKLSPNIEIKN
-33 MIIGAII
+33 II
-40 SFLTNGI
+40 S
-47 FVIAAIIEMAIGYLI
+47 
-62 IVKIKSFFNKNKKNS
+62 
-77 NIKYNP
+77 
-83 NKNLSKLSD
+83 KLENHEYSS
-92 ANDAL
+92 AL
-97 DRALKDLK
+97 FD
-105 EKEKERLVKWAIQF
+105 
-119 NISEI
+119 
-124 VNNQENI
+124 I
-131 ENIEKLDI
+131 ENY
-139 SNKNIKFLPSEIFCL
+139 L
-154 KNLKILKCNNNNI
+154 KRYSSVVEYIDTEVQSLK
-167 TKLPIFISRD
+167 
-177 NNLMELELL
+177 LEL
-186 NNKLEFLPP
+186 
-195 EIGSMKNLSI
+195 
-205 LLLSGNDLKSL
+205 KS
-216 PESII
+216 
-221 NLKSLKKLQLINNKL
+221 
-236 LKINKNQ
+236 
-243 RLWVLDLIY
+243 
-252 NKIDV
+252 
-257 EIDNKL
+257 
-263 LIDEK
+263 
-268 IKDINVRDIL
+268 
-278 KKAIDDAKSNQS
+278 
-290 ILIESDIKE
+290 
-299 IKEEKAKIIQN
+299 
-310 PPPKKRGLRIVKKA
+310 
-324 SSEKNVEKNI
+324 
-334 TEFIDKELDK
+334 
-344 LKQQLK
+344 
-350 ILENK
+350 LENK
-355 LQILSEQKTECLND
+355 LQTLSEQKIEYLND
-369 IDEFNTLYNLYLG
+369 IEEFNTLYNLHLG

-403 QEKRKKYEDDIE
+403 QEKRKTYEDDIE

-429 TIEEFKKVLEDIDED
+429 TIEEFEKVLEDIDED

-477 KIKEELEV
+477 KIKEEIDNNEV
-485 DEIFREYE
+485 FEEYQDI
-493 EVKKQ
+493 KKQ
-498 YEQFHQN
+498 YEQFYYN

-512 QSDVFDITNEQKSE
+512 QSDVYDITNEQKSE
-526 LKKLWKKA
+526 LKKIWKKA

-547 KEKAHEIMQALNDA
+547 KEKAHAIMQALNDA

-817 SKYLQSI
+817 SKYIQSI
-824 ENINFEKIRRYC
+824 ENVNFEKIRRYC

-887 QGIGSMIILDYIKE
+887 QGIGSMLILDYIKE
-901 KQLNTKINQ
+901 KQLNTKVNQ
-910 IILVDDSK
+910 IILVDDNSM
-918 TAMNRAIAHIN
+918 AMSRAIAQIN
-929 ALKQDDIE
+929 ALKQGDIE
-937 PK
+937 LLTIQNNDEIEMLKSIKNNIIINLSINDKIDKNIFKDLDFDIFTDIYFMFLSNDNVNFINDIFEDISLFNNTEDISIRDNKIGRFKRFERIFKINNQHNSSEYVFDEDEIPF

>member
-1 MIVYIMIYIVIGL
+1 MNEILKRLEIIKSS
-14 IAGII
+14 IAI
-19 DDESEKKKNLSFTL
+19 DDEDIIELQVMKLNKLSLNIEIKN
-33 MIIGAII
+33 II
-40 SFLTNGI
+40 S
-47 FVIAAIIEMAIGYLI
+47 
-62 IVKIKSFFNKNKKNS
+62 
-77 NIKYNP
+77 
-83 NKNLSKLSD
+83 KLENHVYSS
-92 ANDAL
+92 AL
-97 DRALKDLK
+97 FD
-105 EKEKERLVKWAIQF
+105 
-119 NISEI
+119 
-124 VNNQENI
+124 I
-131 ENIEKLDI
+131 ENY
-139 SNKNIKFLPSEIFCL
+139 L
-154 KNLKILKCNNNNI
+154 KRYSSVVEYIDTEVQSLK
-167 TKLPIFISRD
+167 
-177 NNLMELELL
+177 LEL
-186 NNKLEFLPP
+186 
-195 EIGSMKNLSI
+195 
-205 LLLSGNDLKSL
+205 KS
-216 PESII
+216 
-221 NLKSLKKLQLINNKL
+221 
-236 LKINKNQ
+236 
-243 RLWVLDLIY
+243 
-252 NKIDV
+252 
-257 EIDNKL
+257 
-263 LIDEK
+263 
-268 IKDINVRDIL
+268 
-278 KKAIDDAKSNQS
+278 
-290 ILIESDIKE
+290 
-299 IKEEKAKIIQN
+299 
-310 PPPKKRGLRIVKKA
+310 
-324 SSEKNVEKNI
+324 
-334 TEFIDKELDK
+334 
-344 LKQQLK
+344 
-350 ILENK
+350 LENK
-355 LQILSEQKTECLND
+355 LQTLSEQKIEYLND
-369 IDEFNTLYNLYLG
+369 IEEFNTLYNLHLG

-451 FATYKELQEELGKLE
+451 FATYKELQGELGKLE
-466 KEIEEQEESLS
+466 KEIEEQEENLS
-477 KIKEELEV
+477 KTKEEIDNNEV
-485 DEIFREYE
+485 FEEYQDI
-493 EVKKQ
+493 KKQ

-512 QSDVFDITNEQKSE
+512 QSDVYDITNEQKSE
-526 LKKLWKKA
+526 LKKIWKKA

-547 KEKAHEIMQALNDA
+547 KEKAHAIMQALNDA

-592 KELLKEKIKQYKKNI
+592 KEILKSKINQIKKNI
-607 LELENEIEDL
+607 LVLEKEIEDL
-617 KHDETYQIIQEIDDV
+617 KHDETYQIIQEIDDINE
-632 DLYFEELKSELQ
+632 YFEELKSELQ
-644 SEKDKLEKESKS
+644 SEKDRLEKEAKG

-665 PEWIQRLWDWADEN
+665 PEWIQKLWDWADRN
-679 NISSGKLSRKIEN
+679 NISSGKLSRQIEN

-728 LKYLPKDIIKLNG
+728 LRYLPKDIIKLKW
-741 LKKLNIRGNLN
+741 LKKLNIRGNSN
-752 LSLTQSQKNWIDEL
+752 LSLTQSQKDWIEEL
-766 RKKATVFSDDN
+766 RKKAIVFSDDN

-937 PK
+937 LLTIQNNDEIEMLKSIKNNIIINLSINDKIDKNIFKDLDFDIFTDIYFMFLSNDNVNFINDIFEDISLFNNTEDISIRDNKIGRFKRFERIFKINNQHNSSEYVFDEDEIPF